1 VAKTTCDT
9 ATKETVAALRHS
21 ATGNSS
27 RLPVAAPNPG
37 TVQPSSA
44 LPQRAR
50 ARTAGDPSATPTGK
64 IRRARK
70 GEWEEA
76 YFDALTRGHAKASAA
91 GIAGV
96 SERCVYKRAKE
107 DSDFAE
113 REWIAYHLGT
123 AALMKIALDRVRD
136 PVHPDSNIL
145 IHLLAMRGID
155 RKRVIEHR
163 PPESGSAETQNMIPI
178 DRLSI
183 ETRRRIVAEL
193 EAIER
198 CSANVKDHP
207 PANVEP
213 RPRV

>member
-70 GEWEEA
+70 GEWEDA
-76 YFDALTRGHAKASAA
+76 YFDALSRGHIKATAA

-96 SERCVYKRAKE
+96 SERAVYKRAKE

-136 PVHPDSNIL
+136 PVRPSDSIL
-145 IHLLAMRGID
+145 IHLLSVRESD
-155 RKRVIEHR
+155 HKRAVEHGR
-163 PPESGSAETQNMIPI
+163 PESGSMETHNMIPI
-178 DRLSI
+178 DKLSLV
-183 ETRRRIVAEL
+183 TRRRIVAEI
-193 EAIER
+193 EAIEKEQTE
-198 CSANVKDHP
+198 ANH
-207 PANVEP
+207 
-213 RPRV
+213 RR